1 MTRKSKCILLIIIV
15 LALSAIIVPFITMTY
30 VYHDRAVWND
40 MLDQQKEWFS
50 TNSEISFQ
58 FKDYMDYSTN
68 LYDVYEGKIKNNN
81 VYVRFGRW
89 EDSDGKTISFYD
101 SNTDELLVK
110 GDVSDYSESS
120 FEIEITVDNIGLE
133 YDEYEMSV
141 R

>member
-30 VYHDRAVWND
+30 VYHDRAMWND

>member
-1 MTRKSKCILLIIIV
+1 MTRKSKCILSIIIV

-30 VYHDRAVWND
+30 VYHDRAMWND

>member
-15 LALSAIIVPFITMTY
+15 LVLSAIIVPFITMTY